1 MLIWL
6 FFGLFGS
13 VVQLQST
20 STSHEDHHKNTLLM
34 RRIHSQVHDADEA
47 NGVKHKFLS
56 KLLTMPQRDVR
67 MLYIVLMADRGLQVK
82 GGGDEISSRS

>member
-6 FFGLFGS
+6 FLGLFGS

-20 STSHEDHHKNTLLM
+20 STSHEEHHKNTLLM
-34 RRIHSQVHDADEA
+34 RRIHSQVHDPGDA
-47 NGVKHKFLS
+47 NGVKHKFVS

-82 GGGDEISSRS
+82 VEDELELP